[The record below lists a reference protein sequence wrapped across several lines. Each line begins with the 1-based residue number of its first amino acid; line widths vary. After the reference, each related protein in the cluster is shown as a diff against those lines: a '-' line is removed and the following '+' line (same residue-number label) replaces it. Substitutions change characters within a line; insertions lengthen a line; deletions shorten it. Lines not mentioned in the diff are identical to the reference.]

1 MPAMAALGFALNFW
15 AWALPSPLGPRFQ
28 DDLVL
33 SSFEQA
39 LLVAVPVVVGSLGR
53 IPAGALSSTSAR
65 TRPSLH
71 RLPQPRP
78 APAGHAPA
86 GARLGKNTVTHLER
100 ELRTMTDPIVVGTD
114 GSPGAS
120 RAVRWAADEAA
131 LRRLPLHIV
140 HAIDRGL
147 YELPLFAP
155 GQIAESVAE
164 AGEETL
170 AEAARTARE
179 HRPGIEVTTELV
191 AEAIA
196 VALADRSRRAFELVV
211 GHRGRGGFASL
222 LLGSTGLRLAGH
234 TAAPVVIVRGDA
246 PPAGGEVVA
255 GVDLVSDPTGTLRYA
270 FDAAAVRGA
279 RVRVLHAWRVNGPA
293 LPGEG
298 RGAGAAEIVEKLEQ
312 ELVRAQAP
320 VREDFPGVEVVADL
334 VREHPVTALCEA
346 SRGASLVVVGT
357 HDHNWL
363 NVPGLGSVSHGVI
376 HHAHSPVAVIHP
388 A

>member
-1 MPAMAALGFALNFW
+1 
-15 AWALPSPLGPRFQ
+15 
-28 DDLVL
+28 
-33 SSFEQA
+33 
-39 LLVAVPVVVGSLGR
+39 
-53 IPAGALSSTSAR
+53 
-65 TRPSLH
+65 
-71 RLPQPRP
+71 
-78 APAGHAPA
+78 
-86 GARLGKNTVTHLER
+86 
-100 ELRTMTDPIVVGTD
+100 MTDPIVVGTD
-114 GSPGAS
+114 GSPPAS

-131 LRRLPLHIV
+131 LRGRPLHIV

-191 AEAIA
+191 AEAIT

-234 TAAPVVIVRGDA
+234 TAAPVVIVRGEA
-246 PPAGGEVVA
+246 VSAGGAAAFVGGEVVA
-255 GVDLVSDPTGTLRYA
+255 GVDLVSDPTGPLRYA

-279 RVRVLHAWRVNGPA
+279 RVRVLHAWRVNGAA

-298 RGAGAAEIVEKLEQ
+298 GDAGAAAVVEKLEQ
-312 ELVRAQAP
+312 EVVRAQAP
-320 VREDFPGVEVVADL
+320 VREAFPDVEVVADI

-346 SRGASLVVVGT
+346 SRRAALVVVGT

-376 HHAHSPVAVIHP
+376 HHAHGPVAIVHSG
-388 A
+388 